1 MRKNHA
7 DITIVLDRSQ
17 SMSSIVKPT
26 IDGFNDFLGGQKR
39 TPGSA
44 DFTAYKFDHEFET
57 MVPTQDVQ
65 QVTALTR
72 ETFIPRG
79 NTALLDA
86 IGRAI
91 QETGKRL
98 EAKPESERA
107 EKVIFVIITDG
118 QENCSKDFNKT
129 KIQEMIGHQS
139 EKYGWE
145 FVYLGANQNAFHE
158 AHNIGIKASNAMT
171 FAANDQSV
179 CDSFTSTSDNLRA
192 FRTGAAANM
201 AYSGQDYAKQKAA
214 GVPDHQNQP

>member
-1 MRKNHA
+1 MRKDHA

-26 IDGFNDFLGGQKR
+26 IDGFNDFLGGQQR

-44 DFTAYKFDHEFET
+44 DLTAYKFDHEFET
-57 MVPTQDVQ
+57 MVATQAVQ
-65 QVTALTR
+65 RVAPLTP
-72 ETFIPRG
+72 ETFVPRG

-91 QETGKRL
+91 LETGKRL
-98 EAKPESERA
+98 AAMPESERA

-139 EKYGWE
+139 EKYKWE

-158 AHNIGIKASNAMT
+158 AQGIGIKTANAMT
-171 FAANDQSV
+171 FAANAQSV
-179 CDSFTSTSDNLRA
+179 CDSFTSTSTNLRN
-192 FRTGAAANM
+192 FRTGRAANM
-201 AYSGQDYAKQKAA
+201 AYSGDDYDKQAAA
-214 GVPDHQNQP
+214 GAPDHRKHP